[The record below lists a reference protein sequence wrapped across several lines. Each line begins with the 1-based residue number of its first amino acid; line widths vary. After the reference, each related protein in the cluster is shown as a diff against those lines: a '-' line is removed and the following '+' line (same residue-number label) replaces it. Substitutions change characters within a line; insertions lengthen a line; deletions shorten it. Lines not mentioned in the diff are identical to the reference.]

1 MIIKFKAEEKGQA
14 DHVSRVFAKLDHDKD
29 QWFKAGLFMLSL
41 LVILKKDHHD
51 LCYLYTI

>member
-29 QWFKAGLFMLSL
+29 QWFKAGLFMSSL